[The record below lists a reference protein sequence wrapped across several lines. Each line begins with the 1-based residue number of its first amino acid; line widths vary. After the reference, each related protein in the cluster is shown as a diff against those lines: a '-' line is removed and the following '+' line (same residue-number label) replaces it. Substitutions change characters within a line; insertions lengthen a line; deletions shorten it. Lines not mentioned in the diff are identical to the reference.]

1 MGLLQNL
8 PEGDNLPSELT
19 QLGKVIFD
27 AGKKTGDKLGQDI
40 SDIIDTIIDHIIDY
54 SKMNKDVIR
63 FLTKAFVAVTSIAA
77 GTKLGKIAVNDAK
90 RIPTGNNKQQK

>member
-8 PEGDNLPSELT
+8 PEGDNLPSGLT

-40 SDIIDTIIDHIIDY
+40 SDIIDTIIDHIID
-54 SKMNKDVIR
+54 
-63 FLTKAFVAVTSIAA
+63 
-77 GTKLGKIAVNDAK
+77 
-90 RIPTGNNKQQK
+90 